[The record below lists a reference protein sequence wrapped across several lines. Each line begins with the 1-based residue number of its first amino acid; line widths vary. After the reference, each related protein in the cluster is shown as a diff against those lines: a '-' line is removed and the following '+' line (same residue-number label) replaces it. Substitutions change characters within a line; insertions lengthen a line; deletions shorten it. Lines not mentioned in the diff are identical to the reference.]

1 MKAVVGILVARLG
14 LAGPLA
20 MGALVLPPLGSIVLF
35 MTMGT
40 TGPWLQSHAEIGVVM
55 YVVAFA
61 ILAGLALLPTYAQS
75 ALGGFAF
82 GVTLGIPAALF
93 GFAGGAFIGYT
104 IAGRATGD
112 RIQKLI
118 EEKPRW
124 RVVRDALLD
133 QRRGWVR
140 TTGMVALLRLPPS
153 SPFALINLLMASV
166 KVPQSSFIVGT
177 LIGMLPRT
185 SLAVVI
191 GAGVQDLTRD
201 TLEQALPAWAWG
213 VGIGLS
219 IAIAIFIG
227 VLATRAID
235 RIPRGTLAP

>member
-1 MKAVVGILVARLG
+1 

-61 ILAGLALLPTYAQS
+61 GLAGLALLPTYAQS

-82 GVTLGIPAALF
+82 GIALGVPAALL

-104 IAGRATGD
+104 IAGRAAGD
-112 RIQKLI
+112 RVQTLI
-118 EEKPRW
+118 DEKPRW

-153 SPFALINLLMASV
+153 SPFALMNFLMASV
-166 KVPQSSFIVGT
+166 KVPRSSFIAGT
-177 LIGMLPRT
+177 LIGMLPRS
-185 SLAVVI
+185 SLAVII
-191 GAGVQDLTRD
+191 GAGVQDLTRE
-201 TLEQALPAWAWG
+201 TLEQALPTWAWG

-219 IAIAIFIG
+219 IAIALFIG
-227 VLATRAID
+227 LLATRAIE
-235 RIPRGTLAP
+235 RIPRGTTQVRNAETENGG

>member
-1 MKAVVGILVARLG
+1 
-14 LAGPLA
+14 

-40 TGPWLQSHAEIGVVM
+40 MGPWLQSHAEIGVVM
-55 YVVAFA
+55 YVAAFA

-82 GVTLGIPAALF
+82 GVALGIPAALF

-153 SPFALINLLMASV
+153 SPFALMNLLMASV

-191 GAGVQDLTRD
+191 GAGVQDLTRE

-227 VLATRAID
+227 VLATRAIE
-235 RIPRGTLAP
+235 RIPRAR

>member
-1 MKAVVGILVARLG
+1 
-14 LAGPLA
+14 

-40 TGPWLQSHAEIGVVM
+40 TAPWLQSHAEIGVVM

-82 GVTLGIPAALF
+82 GVALGIPAALF
-93 GFAGGAFIGYT
+93 GFAGGSFIGYT

-140 TTGMVALLRLPPS
+140 TTGMVVLLRLPPS
-153 SPFALINLLMASV
+153 SPFALMNLLMASV

-213 VGIGLS
+213 VGIGIS